1 MAIPHPKNG
10 PELKLNTYNN
20 NHKFMFYVSI
30 NESCP
35 EFLCRLTH
43 ATFLEA
49 AVFPYDQQDAGR
61 ELVDEKLINGD
72 KRSWPVLVGLLDSF
86 GVRNISTGT
95 LGASP
100 PMDLRVVCGDFIAS
114 ILDSGTGHHG
124 QLATGN

>member
-1 MAIPHPKNG
+1 
-10 PELKLNTYNN
+10 
-20 NHKFMFYVSI
+20 MFYASI

-35 EFLCRLTH
+35 EFLRRLTH

-86 GVRNISTGT
+86 
-95 LGASP
+95 A
-100 PMDLRVVCGDFIAS
+100 
-114 ILDSGTGHHG
+114 TGH
-124 QLATGN
+124 LDDVCDSAT

>member
-1 MAIPHPKNG
+1 MIPHPKNE

-49 AVFPYDQQDAGR
+49 AVFSYDQQDAGR

-86 GVRNISTGT
+86 ATGH
-95 LGASP
+95 L
-100 PMDLRVVCGDFIAS
+100 DDVCGS
-114 ILDSGTGHHG
+114 
-124 QLATGN
+124 AT